1 MGIAKGVSIRVI
13 RVILGWNFAKN
24 FTNHVDD
31 SLLVFKITAFRSI
44 QTVPNEGPAMNQD
57 PTPREMGYYAAL
69 AQVGL
74 EMVLPAVL
82 GYYLD
87 SWLSTTPWLMIATAV
102 LGFAAGLIH
111 LFAILRRKERD
122 ESSEKRPPP

>member
-1 MGIAKGVSIRVI
+1 MS
-13 RVILGWNFAKN
+13 
-24 FTNHVDD
+24 
-31 SLLVFKITAFRSI
+31 
-44 QTVPNEGPAMNQD
+44 QD

-87 SWLSTTPWLMIATAV
+87 RWLGTTPWLMIATAV
-102 LGFAAGLIH
+102 LGFAGGLIH
-111 LFAILRRKERD
+111 LFAILRQKERD
-122 ESSEKRPPP
+122 ESSDKKPPP